1 MPSIDSIRS
10 IPTAFRAI
18 CLNASSLALFQTS
31 GALETFFEI
40 FETTDHIECRLT
52 EHELASLLG
61 SQFDE
66 LVRHHPVLRE
76 NVMKVVI
83 EMLRSVEILGRKF
96 AEEKG
101 MGPKLWIE
109 DGYGEMVVAGGRK
122 ELVGKIRNHSREAGA
137 GSSTKPQ
144 RSDEEDVEMGDA
156 DDVASMVTFEETSP
170 DGSPKTEVVA
180 LSDIIDEEAVYA
192 DRNKPSIDNFI
203 DAAGRAPEEFLAN
216 ANLSKDFIKRGGL
229 DFLLDF
235 YTVSSFPYDF
245 ATNQA
250 NQMMSR
256 VLQVCG
262 ENSPSVTVA
271 ATLNHALKAIHQPQ
285 PLLQHD
291 KKEAFFAPLT
301 DRMAAI
307 LSPPPQGG
315 ICCLC
320 KWRVMIRPAH
330 ICAKPRLI
338 SYRPPLSSGRRDPL
352 SFPEKLYSH
361 YTRSLSYSHKKFRSP
376 PIARCRQDTSKS
388 PVIPTRP
395 TIIIIR

>member
-1 MPSIDSIRS
+1 
-10 IPTAFRAI
+10 
-18 CLNASSLALFQTS
+18 
-31 GALETFFEI
+31 
-40 FETTDHIECRLT
+40 
-52 EHELASLLG
+52 
-61 SQFDE
+61 
-66 LVRHHPVLRE
+66 
-76 NVMKVVI
+76 
-83 EMLRSVEILGRKF
+83 
-96 AEEKG
+96 
-101 MGPKLWIE
+101 MGWGQNWIE
-109 DGYGEMVVAGGRK
+109 DGYGGMVVAGGRK

-229 DFLLDF
+229 DFLLGL

-271 ATLNHALKAIHQPQ
+271 ATLEHAQKAIHQPQ

-301 DRMAAI
+301 NRKAAI
-307 LSPPPQGG
+307 LSPRPQGG
-315 ICCLC
+315 I
-320 KWRVMIRPAH
+320 PAH
-330 ICAKPRLI
+330 DDHQAAA
-338 SYRPPLSSGRRDPL
+338 SSGDGIGEGIEAVQ
-352 SFPEKLYSH
+352 EKLSQH
-361 YTRSLSYSHKKFRSP
+361 VRPSGTKPAKDLVTVHSLCYLL
-376 PIARCRQDTSKS
+376 QEL
-388 PVIPTRP
+388 
-395 TIIIIR
+395 